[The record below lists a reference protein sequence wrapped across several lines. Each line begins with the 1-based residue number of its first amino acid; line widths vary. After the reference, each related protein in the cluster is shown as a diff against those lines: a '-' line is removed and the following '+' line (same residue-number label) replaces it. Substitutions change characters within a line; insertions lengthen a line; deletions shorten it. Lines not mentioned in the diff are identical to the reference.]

1 MLLTGWGSKGMEGK
15 DIIDVGWP
23 SVWVKIVSQ
32 WVTAALY
39 IWTMLAPIV
48 FPDRD
53 FS

>member
-32 WVTAALY
+32 WVTSVLY
-39 IWTMLAPIV
+39 IWTMLAPMV